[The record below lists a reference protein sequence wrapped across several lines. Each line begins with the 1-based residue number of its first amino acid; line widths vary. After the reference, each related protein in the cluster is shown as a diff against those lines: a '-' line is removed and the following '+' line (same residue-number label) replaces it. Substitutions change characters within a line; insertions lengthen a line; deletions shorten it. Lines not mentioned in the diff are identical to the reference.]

1 MGSVTL
7 SESAKLTQN
16 QLIIGIIENV
26 ITVNR
31 MYEVTPFDGIEGNA
45 LAYNRENTLAPVATV
60 GVGDV
65 DGTIGSVFAV
75 SGTNQAERA
84 SAKDPATFTQVTSS
98 LTTIM
103 GDAEVNG
110 LIQATRSNMGNDQTA
125 IQIASKAKSAG
136 RKWQEQ
142 FVNGDGTNFTFPG
155 LLALMP
161 AAQTLS
167 MGNNGG
173 PLSFTA
179 MDNVMDIVID
189 KDGEVDYFTMN
200 ARTIRS
206 FNALLRALGG
216 AHIMEALQLPSGK
229 TVPAYRGVPIFRN
242 DYIPLN
248 MTQGTSSNATA
259 VFAGTFDDGARQ
271 HGFAGLTAQNAV
283 GIQVVDVGESEWKDE
298 RIWRVKWYC
307 GLALFSEKGI
317 GMLQGVTN

>member
-16 QLIIGIIENV
+16 QLIIGIVENV

-31 MYEVTPFDGIEGNA
+31 MYEVIPFDGIEGNA

-65 DGTIGSVFAV
+65 DGTIGSVFAT
-75 SGTNQAERA
+75 SGTNQTERA

-136 RKWQEQ
+136 RKWQDN

-161 AAQTLS
+161 AGQTIS
-167 MGNNGG
+167 MGTNGG
-173 PLSFTA
+173 PITFEALDQL
-179 MDNVMDIVID
+179 MDTVID
-189 KDGEVDYFTMN
+189 KDGEVDYFAMN

-206 FNALLRALGG
+206 FNSLLRGLGG

-229 TVPAYRGVPIFRN
+229 TVPAYRAVPIFRN
-242 DYIPLN
+242 DYIPLT
-248 MTQGTSSNATA
+248 MTQGGISTATA

-271 HGFAGLTAQNAV
+271 HGLAGLTAQNAV

-317 GMLQGVTN
+317 AMLQGVSN